1 MAARTE
7 IEKRRIGHGHDQNL
21 EEPNARGRHI
31 SEGLDAVIRVGNLPA
46 STLVSRKIGEQRLVV
61 CASPAYLRTH
71 GVPQTPAELDDHA
84 CLMFRIPSTGL
95 LRPWQFKKGRKT
107 IDMRPPSRVAMNDG
121 EALVASAA
129 AGMGLAQVPT
139 LLAAGEIAAGR
150 LIEVLK
156 VYAAPPVPIS
166 VVYPSTKRMTPRL
179 RALIEALTIASDQR
193 RQGG

>member
-7 IEKRRIGHGHDQNL
+7 IEKRWIGHGHDQNL

-95 LRPWQFKKGRKT
+95 LRPWQFKKRRKT
-107 IDMRPPSRVAMNDG
+107 MDMSPPHASR
-121 EALVASAA
+121 
-129 AGMGLAQVPT
+129 
-139 LLAAGEIAAGR
+139 
-150 LIEVLK
+150 
-156 VYAAPPVPIS
+156 
-166 VVYPSTKRMTPRL
+166 
-179 RALIEALTIASDQR
+179 
-193 RQGG
+193 

>member
-71 GVPQTPAELDDHA
+71 GVPQMPAELDDHA
-84 CLMFRIPSTGL
+84 CLMFRIPCTGL

-107 IDMRPPSRVAMNDG
+107 MDMSPPPHASR
-121 EALVASAA
+121 
-129 AGMGLAQVPT
+129 
-139 LLAAGEIAAGR
+139 
-150 LIEVLK
+150 
-156 VYAAPPVPIS
+156 
-166 VVYPSTKRMTPRL
+166 
-179 RALIEALTIASDQR
+179 
-193 RQGG
+193 